1 MSSSSDYYELLGV
14 KRDATEVDIRAAYRE
29 AALRWHPD
37 RNLGSAEQAEPMFE
51 RVTEAYEVLID
62 QQKRASYDQTGEVP
76 AREDSSTDED
86 SPAGGRLGAALSV
99 FESLFANPEAVKGH
113 LNTEGVGPDAQPPP
127 PADVGTAAG
136 MRCEAGHL
144 LQFSTASAG
153 TCDRCGRPVQSGE
166 KLLDCRSCNYYL
178 CFGCHPVTRCPAGHG
193 LQTSAAIVGQCSG
206 CQRRL
211 QKGDLVT
218 DCRQCGWY
226 VCAGCYPPAQCPGG
240 HGLQPW
246 ANQFQGACDGCHRGV
261 QRGEVVMDCRRC
273 NWYLCGSCGP
283 RDRGTTHEK
292 AALADGAPE
301 RHPLPQCAAGH
312 SLAPR
317 PAAAGACDACARS
330 VRQGEMVMDCKSCN
344 YYLCTRCSP
353 IKQCPAGHKLKGCMA
368 TAGACNG
375 CGKVV
380 RDNEM
385 VLDCRACNWFLCGLC
400 HLPRKG

>member
-1 MSSSSDYYELLGV
+1 MSSLSDYYELLGV

-62 QQKRASYDQTGEVP
+62 QQKRASYDQTGEAP
-76 AREDSSTDED
+76 AREDSSTDQD
-86 SPAGGRLGAALSV
+86 SPARGRLGAALSV
-99 FESLFANPEAVKGH
+99 FESLFANPEAVKGY
-113 LNTEGVGPDAQPPP
+113 LSGEGVGPDAQPSP
-127 PADVGTAAG
+127 PADDGTVAG
-136 MRCEAGHL
+136 MRCEAGHR

-193 LQTSAAIVGQCSG
+193 LQTSAAIVGECSG

-211 QKGDLVT
+211 QKGDLVM
-218 DCRQCGWY
+218 DCRRCGWH
-226 VCAGCYPPAQCPGG
+226 VCAGCCPPARCPGG

-273 NWYLCGSCGP
+273 DWYLCMACCSTGGAKPRKADFWESLSC
-283 RDRGTTHEK
+283 
-292 AALADGAPE
+292 
-301 RHPLPQCAAGH
+301 
-312 SLAPR
+312 
-317 PAAAGACDACARS
+317 
-330 VRQGEMVMDCKSCN
+330 
-344 YYLCTRCSP
+344 
-353 IKQCPAGHKLKGCMA
+353 
-368 TAGACNG
+368 
-375 CGKVV
+375 
-380 RDNEM
+380 
-385 VLDCRACNWFLCGLC
+385 
-400 HLPRKG
+400 LPRKALTAAAQDLQEVASGLRSFADTTARASGEQLPRSCLFAEAPAHGLSRRGQAGI